1 MNLIDILLIVVIA
14 LSVWS
19 GYQRGLILGIFGI
32 VTWLGSLLLTLYF
45 YPYAVN
51 WADNHFNG
59 DSIWTIPL
67 IFLISFILIRIIV
80 GAVINWI
87 LGAIP
92 AEIHDNLINR
102 SLGVLPG
109 LINGLIY
116 AALLATF
123 VLIIPLS
130 DNISGEA
137 RESRLANKL
146 SEPVAYIEDKLS
158 PIFDEAVRKTIS
170 KMTVDPHSEK
180 FIKLPYTVKNP
191 RVRPDME
198 AKMLELINEERVKRG
213 LNALKAD
220 PEMQV
225 VARAHAADMFARGY
239 FSHYTPE
246 NKDPFD
252 RMKDRHVKFLTAGEN
267 LSLARTLIMAHE
279 GLMHSPGHRANI
291 LQPAFGRVGIG
302 ILDGGIYGI
311 MVTQNFRN

>member
-1 MNLIDILLIVVIA
+1 MNLIDILLIVVVV

-19 GYQRGLILGIFGI
+19 GYQRGLVLGIFDI
-32 VTWLGSLLLTLYF
+32 ITWLGSLLLTLYL

-51 WADNHFNG
+51 WADKHFPDN
-59 DSIWTIPL
+59 SIWTIPL
-67 IFLISFILIRIIV
+67 AFLLSFLVIRIFV
-80 GAVINWI
+80 GMIIGWV

-92 AEIHDNLINR
+92 YEAHVNVVNKT
-102 SLGVLPG
+102 LGVLPG
-109 LINGLIY
+109 LLNGLIY

-123 VLIIPLS
+123 LLIVPLS
-130 DNISGEA
+130 DSISNKA
-137 RESRLANKL
+137 RESNLANKL
-146 SEPVAYIEDKLS
+146 SEPIAYIEDKLS

-180 FIKLPYTVKNP
+180 FIKLPYTVKAP
-191 RVRPDME
+191 KVRPDLE
-198 AKMLELINEERVKRG
+198 AEMLKLVNQERVKRG

-220 PEMQV
+220 PEMQT
-225 VARAHAADMFARGY
+225 VARAHSADMFARGY

-252 RMKDRHVKFLTAGEN
+252 RMKDKHVKFITAGEN
-267 LSLARTLIMAHE
+267 LSLARTLVMAHE
-279 GLMHSPGHRANI
+279 GLMNSPGHRANI